1 MLELNY
7 QHSQM
12 EERLST
18 LSDFMTQWE
27 EKINEQLKVVGKK
40 IEVVDKLDLGF
51 AEVTKNVEYCCEQL
65 TAPGIIG

>member
-51 AEVTKNVEYCCEQL
+51 AEVTKNVEYCC
-65 TAPGIIG
+65 

>member
-27 EKINEQLKVVGKK
+27 EKINEQMKVVGKK
-40 IEVVDKLDLGF
+40 I
-51 AEVTKNVEYCCEQL
+51 
-65 TAPGIIG
+65 

>member
-40 IEVVDKLDLGF
+40 IEVVDKLDIGF